1 VRPNLDEVDRTVRG
15 IAGIW
20 LVATAVSAAR
30 AEDRTTA
37 LLTGVAGLGLLQ
49 NAATGVCGGGL
60 LFGFSTATSGQSEGQ
75 RDER

>member
-1 VRPNLDEVDRTVRG
+1 MRPNLDEVDRTVRG

-30 AEDRTTA
+30 ARDRTTA
-37 LLTGVAGLGLLQ
+37 LMTGIAGLGLLQ

-60 LFGFSTATSGQSEGQ
+60 LFGFSTASADGPEP
-75 RDER
+75 